1 MNSNPHKEIVMSD
14 EYPNQ
19 QQNYPGLANAKEYAA
34 FARSG
39 QLSAAAVGYASDV
52 TRPPGLLSE
61 SAQRMA
67 QLGSLLEGALEELT
81 AVNMRLFGPRPQS
94 ASGVNQPK
102 AGIGGQAGDVLGAL
116 EILVDRA
123 QAVREEARGLNA
135 RI

>member
-1 MNSNPHKEIVMSD
+1 
-14 EYPNQ
+14 
-19 QQNYPGLANAKEYAA
+19 
-34 FARSG
+34 
-39 QLSAAAVGYASDV
+39 V

-94 ASGVNQPK
+94 TSGVNQPK